1 MMSNGTLN
9 FTVYGDCDF
18 IQSHL
23 NIMKQSWQTNVS
35 VMILVICATRLFIE
49 LLELFQNGL
58 GYLTVDNIADVCLLC
73 LYFSSWLVLIMNSN
87 SSGAI
92 TLTATW
98 LNLLSLI
105 RKMPYFGIYVVMFI
119 DVSYTFLKVSF
130 VCLLFIIAFCL
141 GFNVLLSNQPYF
153 SSIIYAM
160 IKTLIMTSGEME
172 YDNLFFDNQFNYEVK
187 VVPYMDTTKA
197 LFVVFVLVMPIII
210 MNLLVGLAVD
220 DIKTVQENA
229 VLKRIAM
236 QVELVLGVEK
246 LLPDCLREKWVVKT
260 ETLYPNRTINCLQY
274 VFRNQPS
281 IDLITRMI
289 ISSNNND
296 VDNVKMKNN
305 SLSDNISIK
314 KLQKELETMKQMV
327 IGLDKGNEDYL
338 A

>member
-1 MMSNGTLN
+1 M
-9 FTVYGDCDF
+9 Y
-18 IQSHL
+18 
-23 NIMKQSWQTNVS
+23 
-35 VMILVICATRLFIE
+35 
-49 LLELFQNGL
+49 
-58 GYLTVDNIADVCLLC
+58 
-73 LYFSSWLVLIMNSN
+73 SN

-172 YDNLFFDNQFNYEVK
+172 YDNLFFDNQVRNKEGTCENRLKNPLFQFNYEVK

-274 VFRNQPS
+274 VFRNQVS
-281 IDLITRMI
+281 R
-289 ISSNNND
+289 
-296 VDNVKMKNN
+296 
-305 SLSDNISIK
+305 
-314 KLQKELETMKQMV
+314 
-327 IGLDKGNEDYL
+327 
-338 A
+338 